1 MNSEGEDDGAAEES
15 KALPLL
21 KPLTP
26 VKVTLAHLK
35 EGNVDDDNQMDEQ
48 VTKKLS
54 DSLSMHASFFKY
66 DKHEHIAC
74 AKTS

>member
-1 MNSEGEDDGAAEES
+1 MSCEGEDDGAAEEEES

-26 VKVTLAHLK
+26 GKVTLAHLK
-35 EGNVDDDNQMDEQ
+35 EGNVDDVNQIDEQ

-54 DSLSMHASFFKY
+54 DSVSMHASFFKY
-66 DKHEHIAC
+66 DKHE
-74 AKTS
+74 